1 MANEV
6 PSTTQ
11 CPHCHGTGKQNGQD
25 CELCFGSGEQPSPGA
40 IQVGAPIFSPAPANS
55 NVPKEQVEQAGHWN
69 INDDDMEGGAA

>member
-1 MANEV
+1 MAEV

-11 CPHCHGTGKQNGQD
+11 CPQCHGTGTQNEQD

-40 IQVGAPIFSPAPANS
+40 ISVGAPIVSQPAASP
-55 NVPKEQVEQAGHWN
+55 NVPKEQIEQAGHWN